1 MRDTSFLH
9 WITEPALSARS
20 LGNWGNKMTL
30 LLTFATLAVTVLLM
44 PDVFAGFW
52 QGAVE
57 NPVVGI
63 GLLALLALI
72 GVWIDRR

>member
-1 MRDTSFLH
+1 
-9 WITEPALSARS
+9 
-20 LGNWGNKMTL
+20 MTL

-52 QGAVE
+52 QGAFE